1 MMTKDFYEDA
11 LKLFTRKED
20 QDELKAQHHFD
31 SDLLVVDSTYI
42 FLAKEADEVI
52 DASELMKRTLRF
64 AAKNW
69 NSAVEENKNEGF
81 SVMSYIRQIWQ
92 DEQYYNWRPV
102 ERYLSDM
109 LLDNVYFDVAPELQ
123 TDYYRSNATTL
134 KKELRNDHKK
144 QRKAY
149 TDYLK
154 ALGVHDYDSMQYYL
168 ENNAAVAA
176 FGYIK
181 FGHDVY
187 EIECA
192 THA

>member
-1 MMTKDFYEDA
+1 MTKDFFEDA

-20 QDELKAQHHFD
+20 QEELKALHHVD
-31 SDLLVVDSTYI
+31 PDLLVVDSTYI

-52 DASELMKRTLRF
+52 DACELMKRTLHV

-69 NSAVEENKNEGF
+69 NSAVEENKADGF
-81 SVMSYIRQIWQ
+81 TVMNYIRQTWH

-109 LLDNVYFDVAPELQ
+109 LLDHVYFDVAPELQ
-123 TDYYRSNATTL
+123 TDYYRINTKTL

-149 TDYLK
+149 TEYLK
-154 ALGVHDYDSMQYYL
+154 KLGVHDYDSMKYYL
-168 ENNAAVAA
+168 ENNKAVAA
-176 FGYIK
+176 WGYVK

-187 EIECA
+187 GEEGTVNA
-192 THA
+192 

>member
-1 MMTKDFYEDA
+1 MTKDFYEDA

-20 QDELKAQHHFD
+20 QDELKAWHHVD
-31 SDLLVVDSTYI
+31 HDLLVVDQTYI
-42 FLAKEADEVI
+42 FLAKESDEVI
-52 DASELMKRTLRF
+52 DASELMKRTLNV

-81 SVMSYIRQIWQ
+81 SVMSYIRQTWH
-92 DEQYYNWRPV
+92 DEQYYNWRSV

-109 LLDNVYFDVAPELQ
+109 LLDHIYFDVAPELQ
-123 TDYYRSNATTL
+123 TAYYRINTTTL

-144 QRKAY
+144 QVKAY
-149 TDYLK
+149 VNYLK
-154 ALGVHDYDSMQYYL
+154 ERNVHGYDSMQEYL
-168 ENNAAVAA
+168 ENNKAVAA

-187 EIECA
+187 ESVGTVNA
-192 THA
+192 